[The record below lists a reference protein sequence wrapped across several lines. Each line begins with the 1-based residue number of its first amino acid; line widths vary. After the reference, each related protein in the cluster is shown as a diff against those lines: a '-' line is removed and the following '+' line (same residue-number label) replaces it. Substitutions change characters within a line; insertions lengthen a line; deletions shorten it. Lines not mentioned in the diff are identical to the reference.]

1 MSTQLLCKGEIIM
14 VCKIDM
20 CDCNVIHDEV
30 VEAVKEQMPK
40 ENQVEVISNFYKI
53 FSDSTKLKILWA
65 LNVSEMCVCDLA
77 VLINVTKSA
86 ISHQLR
92 SLKEANL
99 VKYRKE
105 GNLTYYFL
113 ADDHVEKIFVMGC
126 EHINEI

>member
-1 MSTQLLCKGEIIM
+1 M

-20 CDCNVIHDEV
+20 CDCNVIHEEV
-30 VEAVKEQMPK
+30 VEVVKKQIPEDK
-40 ENQVEVISNFYKI
+40 KVNTIAEFYKI

-65 LNVSEMCVCDLA
+65 LNISEMCVCDLA

-99 VKYRKE
+99 VKCRRDGK
-105 GNLTYYFL
+105 NAYYSL
-113 ADDHVEKIFVMGC
+113 ADNCVKEIREKGIIHTCGR
-126 EHINEI
+126 

>member
-1 MSTQLLCKGEIIM
+1 MQ
-14 VCKIDM
+14 
-20 CDCNVIHDEV
+20 
-30 VEAVKEQMPK
+30 KEKQI
-40 ENQVEVISNFYKI
+40 EVISNFYKI

-105 GNLTYYFL
+105 GKNVYYSL
-113 ADDHVEKIFVMGC
+113 SDNCVKEIIEKGII
-126 EHINEI
+126 HTINKI